1 MTKPIVCR
9 ILDTAI
15 GIVMFSIAILL
26 AVFDFS

>member
-1 MTKPIVCR
+1 MTKPIVWR
-9 ILDTAI
+9 VLDTAI

>member
-1 MTKPIVCR
+1 MTKPMVWR
-9 ILDTAI
+9 VLDTAI